1 MLKIDVVFAE
11 GVYSEGECAFGNFDD
26 SSYYYT
32 EGNSIIYQVINRI
45 PLSCQVYL

>member
-11 GVYSEGECAFGNFDD
+11 GVYSEGEGAFGNFDD

-32 EGNSIIYQVINRI
+32 EGNSIIYRVMNRI
-45 PLSCQVYL
+45 PLLGQVYL